1 MTTQWLRSP
10 CADDAN
16 AEESGAPSCDRR
28 HLVGL
33 QEGHHL
39 LRVRPETS
47 GGQVTEEDVQHGAE
61 QRSGPDHAAQSCN
74 HNHTT
79 IMKIKVREK
88 WESE

>member
-61 QRSGPDHAAQSCN
+61 QRSGPDHAAVMQPQPHDN
-74 HNHTT
+74 NEHQGW
-79 IMKIKVREK
+79 REVG
-88 WESE
+88 E